1 MGREGGRVMAVW
13 DVYADI
19 NGTPVY
25 AQVELVSG
33 LSDDE
38 AFEEVLDMFR
48 STLEVTIL

>member
-1 MGREGGRVMAVW
+1 MGMW
-13 DVYADI
+13 DVYADV

-25 AQVELVSG
+25 AQVELTSG
-33 LSDDE
+33 TSDDE